1 MFKLPKKPNFGRY
14 LTQAIATR
22 RHTKRLEY
30 LILLIPFHSFIGPF
44 IYITTMKVF
53 STALLLSLGL
63 SVQAFQTQSF
73 HDAIGRT
80 STTTTTTTTT
90 SLNGYVPSGFTPESY
105 KKFKEDEAKKKAKA
119 KNLGRMGPKG
129 FQSRSFQS
137 FQEALERGEATH
149 LMPVMNAKER
159 VRKGELKPE
168 DIPYMQRGGNWD
180 NSDVKGAKKA
190 RWLNSDKEYAGGGYK
205 KEQSVS
211 IFGKGEGLDWTG
223 RRGRTGPAESVPGAA
238 PKFGKNYK
246 APTVNQLKGDTKD
259 KPQKK
264 FFGLF

>member
-1 MFKLPKKPNFGRY
+1 MPHKAFRVS
-14 LTQAIATR
+14 
-22 RHTKRLEY
+22 
-30 LILLIPFHSFIGPF
+30 LLIY
-44 IYITTMKVF
+44 IYITTMKVV

-73 HDAIGRT
+73 NDALGRT
-80 STTTTTTTTT
+80 STTTTTTTTTT

-159 VRKGELKPE
+159 VRKGELKAE

-180 NSDVKGAKKA
+180 NSDVKGAKKS

-223 RRGRTGPAESVPGAA
+223 RRGRTGPAESIPGAA

-246 APTVNQLKGDTKD
+246 APTVSQLKGDTKD
-259 KPQKK
+259 KKPQQKK